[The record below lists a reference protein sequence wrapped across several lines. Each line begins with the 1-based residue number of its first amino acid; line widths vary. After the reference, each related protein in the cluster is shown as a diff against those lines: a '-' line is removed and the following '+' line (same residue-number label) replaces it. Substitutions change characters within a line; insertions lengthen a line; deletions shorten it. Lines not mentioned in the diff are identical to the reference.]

1 MADFNLDEMSL
12 PELKK
17 LQTQVG
23 NAIKS
28 YEDRKKK
35 TALAE
40 LEAKAQE
47 MGFSLSELTGT
58 SVRKGKVNP
67 PKYRNPE
74 NPSETWSGRGR
85 QPGWIKEILAKDGNL
100 DDYLIRK

>member
-67 PKYRNPE
+67 PNYRNPE

-85 QPGWIKEILAKDGNL
+85 QPGWIKAAVARG
-100 DDYLIRK
+100 DDLETYLIVK